1 MCRFAKLVDTFK
13 SMAAFRV
20 KYRIP
25 ENVELQHYEL
35 GEWLVNK
42 PPKAVVIPMIAFI
55 EGRMEIPI
63 GRVTRDFLINFRLF
77 PT

>member
-1 MCRFAKLVDTFK
+1 MGRFAKLVDTPK
-13 SMAAFRV
+13 GMAAFRA

-25 ENVELQHYEL
+25 KNVELQHYKL

-42 PPKAVVIPMIAFI
+42 PPKSVVIPMIAFI
-55 EGRMEIPI
+55 EGKMEIPI